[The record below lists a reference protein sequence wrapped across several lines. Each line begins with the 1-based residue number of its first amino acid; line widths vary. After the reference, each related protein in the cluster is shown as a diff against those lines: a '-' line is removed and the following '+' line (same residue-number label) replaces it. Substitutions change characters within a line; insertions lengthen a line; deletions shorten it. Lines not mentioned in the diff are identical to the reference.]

1 MTKALKIKAT
11 SKVFAKSPRDVANA
25 IIDSTK
31 SYRDLVATVKQAD
44 TRGAD
49 HEQSSLRITALAAR
63 EFAYCLG
70 ESATPLYADFNDV
83 KAMAYFERLV
93 KGTTSKARAE
103 KEKLMLITEAQRKRI
118 RAHGRWWSRLLID
131 AGVKTVSKRGGH
143 NRGQAAGKTTQGPT
157 KQAKGNGNKADKALF
172 PRCPDR
178 KTFKSALHKQLAAL
192 IQFCAANKTPTK
204 KGLPS
209 PSEPFRAIIAEA
221 LRKANAVK
229 IG

>member
-1 MTKALKIKAT
+1 MTKTLKIKAT

-49 HEQSSLRITALAAR
+49 HEQSSLRIMALAAR
-63 EFAYCLG
+63 EFAYCLS
-70 ESATPLYADFNDV
+70 ESATLYSDFNDV

-143 NRGQAAGKTTQGPT
+143 NRGQANGKTNQGPT
-157 KQAKGNGNKADKALF
+157 KQAKGNGNKAEKSLF
-172 PRCPDR
+172 PRAADR
-178 KTFKSALHKQLAAL
+178 KQFKPMLRKQLAAL
-192 IQFCAANKTPTK
+192 VQFCAANKTPTK
-204 KGLPS
+204 KGAAS
-209 PSEPFRAIIAEA
+209 PSEPFRAIIVEA
-221 LRKANAVK
+221 LRKIDK
-229 IG
+229 IKVD